1 MAYSDINF
9 YFENTECE
17 SWSPGEFDFPPQ
29 VSLPLTICT
38 LAARLTA
45 LTVILAFQVCQLEDM
60 VLVRVEVKV
69 SQ

>member
-1 MAYSDINF
+1 MQVGLKVSLI
-9 YFENTECE
+9 
-17 SWSPGEFDFPPQ
+17 PPQ

-45 LTVILAFQVCQLEDM
+45 LTVILAFQVCQLGDM

-69 SQ
+69 SQLW